1 MERDLDEDAFL
12 FARKT
17 EISKLE
23 QASRIHEQILR
34 LDVAVHDVAQMQ
46 VAQDVCHLR

>member
-23 QASRIHEQILR
+23 QATLVYQQILR
-34 LDVAVHDVAQMQ
+34 LDVAVYDVAQMEI
-46 VAQDVCHLR
+46 A